1 MPIGLAAASGGFK
14 LGRSLF
20 QAGKRYVKSRIA
32 QGKAKGFNLTSG
44 GFSANYAATPGQPA
58 QPQRGRA
65 GEPSGDSPDAAMSW
79 KNITAAQY
87 AIGGGLLLLLIMKKK

>member
-20 QAGKRYVKSRIA
+20 QAGKRYVQSRIA

-44 GFSANYAATPGQPA
+44 GFSANLAGQPS
-58 QPQRGRA
+58 QPQRGAAA
-65 GEPSGDSPDAAMSW
+65 GGPSTGYPDGAAMDW
-79 KNITAAQY
+79 KKY
-87 AIGGGLLLLLIMKKK
+87 APILGVVALLLIMKKK

>member
-44 GFSANYAATPGQPA
+44 GFSANLAGQPSE
-58 QPQRGRA
+58 PQRG
-65 GEPSGDSPDAAMSW
+65 
-79 KNITAAQY
+79 AAQGGFGTGTPDGEAMDWKKY
-87 AIGGGLLLLLIMKKK
+87 APILGVVALLLIMKKK